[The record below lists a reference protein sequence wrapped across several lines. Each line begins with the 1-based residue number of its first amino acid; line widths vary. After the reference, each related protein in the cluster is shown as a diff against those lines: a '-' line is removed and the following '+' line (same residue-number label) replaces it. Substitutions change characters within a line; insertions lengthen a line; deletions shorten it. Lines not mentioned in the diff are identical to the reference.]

1 MTITIAQRDTIEIIA
16 LKGKAVASLL
26 GTACPLD
33 ECSTEDIQL
42 ALYAL
47 EQYFSEILS
56 ALEALEAHQPEE

>member
-1 MTITIAQRDTIEIIA
+1 MTMTISQRDTIEITA

-26 GTACPLD
+26 STACPLE

-47 EQYFSEILS
+47 EQYFSEIL
-56 ALEALEAHQPEE
+56 EALEATPTHPQ